1 MALVIGKNNNPTTIE
16 NKRVALVIEK
26 TKNKQELNN
35 NKELEGGIG
44 YRKKTKKP
52 TTIEKVDDST
62 VPIPALPIPVLM
74 FNYCL

>member
-1 MALVIGKNNNPTTIE
+1 MVIGKNNNPTTIE

-44 YRKKTKKP
+44 YRKKKTKKP